1 MVVFLGVG
9 KLARHQHELAKI
21 IGMKTARIIIVGILL
36 LATLSACGVVNL
48 VYNNAPTAVAYVADD
63 WFDLTSPQRA
73 WLKLRVENLVD
84 WHRASELPIYQKLL
98 SDAHEQVVR
107 PLAIEHID
115 LFYGQSRLAAE
126 RLAEK
131 AIPDLVGFLQ
141 LLEPRQIAFLERKLA
156 SDNEKLANELKLGL
170 EERRRKRV
178 ERYVGR
184 FEGWFGRLSPEQ
196 LGLLKTRLE
205 EMPFSEELRLADR
218 KRWQASLVALL
229 KNNADSAVLAREL
242 RVLLLSPEQ
251 RRAADY
257 RVKWEAQQQLVALL
271 TVELLQIATAK
282 QKQAVQRKLA
292 GYAQDVSN
300 LLKS

>member
-1 MVVFLGVG
+1 MKV
-9 KLARHQHELAKI
+9 AR
-21 IGMKTARIIIVGILL
+21 IIVGILF
-36 LATLSACGVVNL
+36 LAALSACGVVNL
-48 VYNNAPTAVAYVADD
+48 VYNNAPTAVAYVVDD
-63 WFDLTSPQRA
+63 WFDLTRAQRA
-73 WLKLRVENLVD
+73 WLKPRVESLVE
-84 WHRASELPIYQKLL
+84 WHRASELPTYQKLL
-98 SDAHEQVVR
+98 SDAREQVMR
-107 PLAIEHID
+107 PVAIEHID

-131 AIPDLVGFLQ
+131 AMPDLVGFLQ
-141 LLEPRQIAFLERKLA
+141 LLEPKQIAFLERKLA
-156 SDNEKLANELKLGL
+156 ADNDKLAKELKLGL

-178 ERYVGR
+178 ERYVDR

-196 LGLLKTRLE
+196 MAVLKTRVE

-218 KRWQASLVALL
+218 RRWQTGLVGML
-229 KNNADSAVLAREL
+229 KNKADSAVLANEL

-257 RVKWEAQQQLVALL
+257 RAKWEMQQQLVTQL
-271 TVELLQIATAK
+271 TAELLQIASPK

-292 GYAQDVSN
+292 GYAQDVSS

>member
-1 MVVFLGVG
+1 MKV
-9 KLARHQHELAKI
+9 AR
-21 IGMKTARIIIVGILL
+21 IIVGILF
-36 LATLSACGVVNL
+36 LAALSACGVVNL
-48 VYNNAPTAVAYVADD
+48 AYNNAPTAVAYVVDD
-63 WFDLTSPQRA
+63 WFDLTSAQRA
-73 WLKLRVENLVD
+73 WLKPRVESLVE
-84 WHRASELPIYQKLL
+84 WHRASELPTYQKLL
-98 SDAHEQVVR
+98 SDAREQVMR
-107 PLAIEHID
+107 PVAIEHID

-131 AIPDLVGFLQ
+131 AMPDLVGFLQ
-141 LLEPRQIAFLERKLA
+141 LLEPKQIAFLERKLA
-156 SDNEKLANELKLGL
+156 ADNDKLAKELKLGL

-178 ERYVGR
+178 ERYVDR

-196 LGLLKTRLE
+196 MAVLKTRVE

-218 KRWQASLVALL
+218 RRWQTGLVGML
-229 KNNADSAVLAREL
+229 KNKADSAVLANEL

-257 RVKWEAQQQLVALL
+257 RAKWEMQQQLVTQL
-271 TVELLQIATAK
+271 TAELLQIASPK

-292 GYAQDVSN
+292 GYAQDVSS

>member
-1 MVVFLGVG
+1 
-9 KLARHQHELAKI
+9 
-21 IGMKTARIIIVGILL
+21 
-36 LATLSACGVVNL
+36 
-48 VYNNAPTAVAYVADD
+48 VAYVADD

-196 LGLLKTRLE
+196 LELLKTRLE
-205 EMPFSEELRLADR
+205 ELPFSEELRLADR

>member
-1 MVVFLGVG
+1 
-9 KLARHQHELAKI
+9 
-21 IGMKTARIIIVGILL
+21 
-36 LATLSACGVVNL
+36 
-48 VYNNAPTAVAYVADD
+48 
-63 WFDLTSPQRA
+63 
-73 WLKLRVENLVD
+73 
-84 WHRASELPIYQKLL
+84 
-98 SDAHEQVVR
+98 
-107 PLAIEHID
+107 
-115 LFYGQSRLAAE
+115 
-126 RLAEK
+126 
-131 AIPDLVGFLQ
+131 
-141 LLEPRQIAFLERKLA
+141 
-156 SDNEKLANELKLGL
+156 
-170 EERRRKRV
+170 
-178 ERYVGR
+178 
-184 FEGWFGRLSPEQ
+184 
-196 LGLLKTRLE
+196 LKTRLE
-205 EMPFSEELRLADR
+205 ELPFSEELRLADR